1 MHVDQIT
8 VSAHQVGAL
17 IIDQVPSLAGQAI
30 VPVDSGG
37 TVNAIFR
44 IGDTATARFPLRNG
58 DPDQLL
64 SRLRSEFEASAEFVR
79 ACPVPAPTPLHVGHP
94 GHGYPLPWT
103 VQSWVAGTP
112 ATPSGHEHSTAL
124 AVELAVV
131 IDRLRACD
139 TRGRRFEGAGRGGRL
154 GDHDEWVADSIARSE
169 GLLDVDAG
177 RALWSR
183 FRILPRED
191 PDLMCHSDLTPSNVV
206 VTDGHLA
213 GLLDTGGFQP
223 ADPALDLVVAWH
235 LFAEPARATLRRSL
249 DCSDL
254 EWRGARHGR
263 SSRPSAPTGTTETRT
278 RRCPRWR
285 EPPST
290 GSPLIGPERRRAP
303 ARGSWS
309 SSGIRGEPE
318 HEVLLHTVVVPQ
330 RCRRDDL

>member
-1 MHVDQIT
+1 MHVDQIA
-8 VSAHQVGAL
+8 VSPHQVGAL

-64 SRLRSEFEASAEFVR
+64 SRLRSEFEASAELMR
-79 ACPVPAPTPLHVGHP
+79 ACQMPAPTPLHVGHP

-112 ATPSGHEHSTAL
+112 ATPSGDEHSTTL

-139 TRGRRFEGAGRGGRL
+139 TRSRRFEGAGRGGRL
-154 GDHDEWVADSIARSE
+154 GDHDEWVVDSIARSE
-169 GLLDVDAG
+169 GLLDVDAMHT
-177 RALWSR
+177 LWSR
-183 FRILPRED
+183 FRTLPRDD

-223 ADPALDLVVAWH
+223 ADPALDLVAAWH
-235 LFAEPARATLRRSL
+235 LFAGPARATLRRSL

-254 EWRGARHGR
+254 QWARGAAWAFEQAIGAYWYYRDTN
-263 SSRPSAPTGTTETRT
+263 PTMAEMARTTLDRLTRAWT
-278 RRCPRWR
+278 
-285 EPPST
+285 
-290 GSPLIGPERRRAP
+290 
-303 ARGSWS
+303 
-309 SSGIRGEPE
+309 
-318 HEVLLHTVVVPQ
+318 
-330 RCRRDDL
+330 